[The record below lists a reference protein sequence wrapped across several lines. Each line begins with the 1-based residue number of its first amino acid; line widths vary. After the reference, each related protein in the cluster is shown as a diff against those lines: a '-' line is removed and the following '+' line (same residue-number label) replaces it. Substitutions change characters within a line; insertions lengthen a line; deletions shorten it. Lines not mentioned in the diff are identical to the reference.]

1 MAKAKYDPQAAI
13 LGDPMEEL
21 RKRAQETMARQ
32 APVINSETAQPS
44 AGDEAPVATALRAEA
59 EASVPEPPPAL
70 PAAGAGGAAELQ
82 TDVEPPPFVPPVLAA
97 APDKPKKKKGKPQ
110 GFTFWLYP
118 EDIAKMRQLSAF
130 LSTSY
135 EMRTNDSLIIRA
147 ALRCI
152 RADDNLHEAVCGALQ
167 SDRRRRKSQD

>member
-59 EASVPEPPPAL
+59 EASVPEPSPAL

-82 TDVEPPPFVPPVLAA
+82 TDVEPPLLPPCA
-97 APDKPKKKKGKPQ
+97 G
-110 GFTFWLYP
+110 GC
-118 EDIAKMRQLSAF
+118 S
-130 LSTSY
+130 
-135 EMRTNDSLIIRA
+135 
-147 ALRCI
+147 
-152 RADDNLHEAVCGALQ
+152 G
-167 SDRRRRKSQD
+167 